1 MKKDQFLNDDE
12 FDLEKLEVPN
22 EIKNPKDVFGNLIS
36 FYDGKIKEIEDK
48 IKDLEKN
55 INIKANENFL
65 NKEHISK
72 YFSGLKGN
80 SNKYLEKF
88 LEKHG
93 KKINE
98 IKEGYNEKIEK
109 LSKDK
114 EEIINEYKKYLNKLN
129 EEKNKFEKATEN
141 FQKLFDNFDNIKIA
155 FEKKRKELQELK
167 NKDYPKYEKEK
178 SEIQKRIEK
187 NMKVIEDMYPKTEE
201 INDEEIKNLID
212 EADNQYL
219 EGLKQCKV
227 TVLKETR
234 TKIIKDYSLLGACI
248 GFVGGVLIGGVIG
261 AATGSALISIG
272 MVLASGVAGGLL
284 GYGIGKQF
292 KSETE
297 HDTKTEYREY
307 TVEEYEKMSKNNK

>member
-22 EIKNPKDVFGNLIS
+22 EIKSPKDVFGNLIS

-93 KKINE
+93 KNINKI
-98 IKEGYNEKIEK
+98 KKDYNEKIEK
-109 LSKDK
+109 LSEDK
-114 EEIINEYKKYLNKLN
+114 EKIINEYKKYLNKLN
-129 EEKNKFEKATEN
+129 EEKNEFEKATEN

-155 FEKKRKELQELK
+155 FVKKRKELQELK

-178 SEIQKRIEK
+178 SEIQKTIEK
-187 NMKVIEDMYPKTEE
+187 NMKEIENMYPKTEE
-201 INDEEIKNLID
+201 INDEEIKKLEYD
-212 EADNQYL
+212 AEDQYL

-227 TVLKETR
+227 TVSEETR
-234 TKIIKDYSLLGACI
+234 TTIKKDYSKLGACI
-248 GFVGGVLIGGVIG
+248 GFVGGVLIGGGTGAAIGLVIG
-261 AATGSALISIG
+261 HEIG
-272 MVLASGVAGGLL
+272 ER
-284 GYGIGKQF
+284 F
-292 KSETE
+292 NSETE
-297 HDTKTEYREY
+297 PDTKKETREY
-307 TVEEYEKMSKNNK
+307 TLEEYEKMSKNNK